1 MKIVFMGTPDFSVPS
16 LNSLINAGHEVVLC
30 VTQPD
35 RERGRGKKVSFSP
48 VKECA
53 ISHNIPVL
61 QPEKIK
67 DPEAVDELRKYEADV
82 FIVVAFG
89 QILPKEVLEMPRF
102 GCINVHASLLPK
114 YRGAAPIQWAILN
127 GDKETGITI
136 MQMGEGLDDGDILSQ
151 RRVDIEKEETGG
163 SLFDKLSVIGGE
175 LLTETL
181 VKVFNGEIKPEKQD
195 EERATKVTMIR
206 KDMGHINF
214 EDPAVKIERQVRGL
228 YPWPSA
234 YTKINGKGVKVFL
247 SEALNENR
255 EGKEPGEVIK
265 ADRDGFLIQ
274 TGSGILSLKELQ
286 PEGKKRM
293 NYSDFLNGNPVK
305 TGTVL

>member
-151 RRVDIEKEETGG
+151 RKIAIDKEETGG
-163 SLFDKLSVIGGE
+163 SLFEKLADLGGE
-175 LLTETL
+175 LLVDTL
-181 VKVFNGEIKPEKQD
+181 KEIEKNNIKPEKQD
-195 EERATKVTMIR
+195 EEKATKVGMIH
-206 KDMGHINF
+206 KDMGRIDFN
-214 EDPAVKIERQVRGL
+214 DPAIKIERQVRGL